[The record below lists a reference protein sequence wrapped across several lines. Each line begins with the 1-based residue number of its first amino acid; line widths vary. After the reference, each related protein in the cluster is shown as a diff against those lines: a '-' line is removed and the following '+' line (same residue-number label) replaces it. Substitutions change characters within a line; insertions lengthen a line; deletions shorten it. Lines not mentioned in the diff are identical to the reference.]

1 MAVDTFSFILLSFTS
16 VFVII
21 NPMGAGIIYVSM
33 TDSFDHET
41 RRRVALE
48 ACWTAFVILVVFAL
62 LGGVILQ
69 LFGITLAAF
78 RIGGGILLFMI
89 GLDMVFAKVS
99 RAKMTA
105 TEKYEGDADDVSV
118 MPLAIPMIAGPGTIT
133 TVIVL
138 IARGEAELG
147 LGSYA
152 VVIAA
157 VAFTVG
163 ITGLVMLNADRVVSR
178 IGQREFRAVNR
189 IMGILMVAIA
199 VEFVINGLKTAFP
212 FLAGG
217 V

>member
-1 MAVDTFSFILLSFTS
+1 MAVDPFSFVLLSFTS

-21 NPMGAGIIYVSM
+21 NPLGAGIIYVSM
-33 TDSFDHET
+33 TDAFDREI
-41 RRRVALE
+41 RRRIALE
-48 ACWTAFVILVVFAL
+48 ACWTAFIVLVVFAL
-62 LGGVILQ
+62 LGGLILQ

-78 RIGGGILLFMI
+78 RIGGGILLFLI

-105 TEKYEGDADDVSV
+105 TERYEGEPEDVAV
-118 MPLAIPMIAGPGTIT
+118 MPLAIPMIADPGTIT

-138 IARGEAELG
+138 IARGESELG

-152 VVIAA
+152 VVVAA
-157 VAFTVG
+157 IAFTVG
-163 ITGLVMLNADRVVSR
+163 ITCLVMLNADRVVSR

-212 FLAGG
+212 VLAAA

>member
-48 ACWTAFVILVVFAL
+48 ACWTAFVILVIFAL
-62 LGGVILQ
+62 LGALILQ

-157 VAFTVG
+157 IAFTVG

-217 V
+217 A

>member
-1 MAVDTFSFILLSFTS
+1 MAVDPFSFVLLSFTS

-21 NPMGAGIIYVSM
+21 NPLGAGIIYVSM
-33 TDSFDHET
+33 TDAFDGEI
-41 RRRVALE
+41 RRRIALE
-48 ACWTAFVILVVFAL
+48 ACWTAFIVLVVFAL
-62 LGGVILQ
+62 LGGLILQ

-78 RIGGGILLFMI
+78 RIGGGILLFLI

-105 TEKYEGDADDVSV
+105 TERYEGEPEDVAV

-138 IARGEAELG
+138 IARGESELG

-152 VVIAA
+152 VVVAA
-157 VAFTVG
+157 IAFTVG
-163 ITGLVMLNADRVVSR
+163 ITCLVMLNADRVVSR

-212 FLAGG
+212 VLAAA